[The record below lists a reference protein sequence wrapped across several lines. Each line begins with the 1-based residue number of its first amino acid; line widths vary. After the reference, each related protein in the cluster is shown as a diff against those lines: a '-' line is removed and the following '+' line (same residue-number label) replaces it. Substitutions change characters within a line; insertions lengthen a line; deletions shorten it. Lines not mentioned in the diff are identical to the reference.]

1 MASQLNI
8 EIEGIFPVKRIAVK
22 TTPSMSLNEVLR
34 AAVEKGALNPAGVYA
49 LKHGK
54 TQLDLTLS
62 VRFANL
68 PAGAKLVLTGSSPA
82 ASSASKT
89 TPTSTNTATNLS
101 TSTLASK
108 PIPAQMANIAMQ
120 IEDGPRIVRKF
131 PTTSTLWDVLKTI
144 EIENSPLN
152 LTKRLV
158 APPPTSS
165 SHLPKAL
172 QQMSEA
178 AKKLAN
184 EAKPPVYAF
193 PLLILVNKE
202 YSTFSSLKS
211 TSLEACGLRGGSNTS
226 IRLLWKID
234 SNVGWES
241 VKGEVDVAWVPVSE
255 ISGPVKPASA
265 EVGVAQSGAPI
276 SVDSKPT
283 ISNVMEIDVPPTELV
298 TPSLPASSMNAGESK
313 MEVENETTVLNGSVG
328 FDRSVK
334 VYAPPPE
341 GSDGPMNIQLPE
353 TFFQLSPTELK
364 MAYMATKAKS
374 KQLEEGAP
382 LMTKAMRDAQEELRM
397 KKHPKTMIRV
407 RFPDRVTLQMA
418 FLSTELV
425 SQVYAT
431 VTESLRTPTR
441 KFMLYTTPPLQ
452 NLDSKKDLTF
462 WKAGLAPATLVYF
475 KWDDGQTEATGS
487 PLNDE
492 YLQKLEELPVPPSQL
507 ESLPD
512 ISLGVEDEREA
523 ERLSAAVAAY
533 AQQYRQQEQQQQQQE
548 EREAGNESGRPEKKV
563 PKWFKFG
570 KK

>member
-34 AAVEKGALNPAGVYA
+34 TTVEKGALNPAGVYA

-68 PAGAKLVLTGSSPA
+68 PAGAKLVLTGTSPA
-82 ASSASKT
+82 ASSASKIN
-89 TPTSTNTATNLS
+89 PTSTNAATNQS
-101 TSTLASK
+101 TTTLASK
-108 PIPAQMANIAMQ
+108 PIPAQMANIALQ

-144 EIENSPLN
+144 ETENSLN

-172 QQMSEA
+172 QQMSDA

-184 EAKPPVYAF
+184 EAKLPVYSF

-202 YSTFSSLKS
+202 YLTFSSLKS

-241 VKGEVDVAWVPVSE
+241 VKGEVDAAWVPVSE
-255 ISGPVKPASA
+255 VGGPVKPASA
-265 EVGVAQSGAPI
+265 EVKVAPTAAPS

-283 ISNVMEIDVPPTELV
+283 ISNAMDVDVPSTKPV
-298 TPSLPASSMNAGESK
+298 TPSVPASSVDAGESK
-313 MEVENETTVLNGSVG
+313 MEVEKETNVSDGSVG

-475 KWDDGQTEATGS
+475 KWDDGQTEAMGS

-492 YLQKLEELPVPPSQL
+492 YLQKLEELPVPPSQQ

-512 ISLGVEDEREA
+512 ISLPVEDEREA

-563 PKWFKFG
+563 PKWFKLG